1 MKLQK
6 IRAIAKGRR
15 INPARMKK
23 AELIKAIQRVE
34 VNNDCVGTTPEACG
48 QITCLWREDCLK
60 STNREGEI

>member
-6 IRAIAKGRR
+6 VRAIARR
-15 INPARMKK
+15 RGINPARMKK

-34 VNNDCVGTTPEACG
+34 GNNDCFRTAPDACG

-60 STNREGEI
+60 STNQEGEI